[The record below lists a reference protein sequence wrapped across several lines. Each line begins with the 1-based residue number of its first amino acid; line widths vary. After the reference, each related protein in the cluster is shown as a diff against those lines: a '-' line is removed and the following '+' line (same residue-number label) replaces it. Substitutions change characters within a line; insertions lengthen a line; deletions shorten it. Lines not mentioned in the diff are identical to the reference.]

1 MALPQR
7 VRVKLSS
14 EAAGAISIT
23 PVVVQELPL
32 RELVEH
38 MLGAAGKDEARI
50 AEMLR
55 RGTLVVGA
63 SRFRW
68 EGWEAEPEGLRELLG
83 TFPDADP
90 ARAFAAA
97 GCLRAVLCGG
107 RQRLELPREALARKP
122 LWRRTSYWDLLMEV
136 VSARPPAYGGY
147 SYRDRADRY
156 ARPLEAAEIAKLRAA
171 AGAVRFN
178 TLRDQIR
185 VVAFSQAELYVAR

>member
-1 MALPQR
+1 MALPQS

-50 AEMLR
+50 VEMLR

-68 EGWEAEPEGLRELLG
+68 EGWEAGREGLREILA

-90 ARAFAAA
+90 ALPFAASR
-97 GCLRAVLCGG
+97 CLRVVLCGG
-107 RQRLELPREALARKP
+107 RQRLELPREALAHKP
-122 LWRRTSYWDLLMEV
+122 FWRRTNYWDVLMEV
-136 VSARPPAYGGY
+136 VGAHPPAYGGY

-156 ARPLEAAEIAKLRAA
+156 VRPFEAAEIAALRAA
-171 AGAVRFN
+171 AGAVSFN
-178 TLRDQIR
+178 TLREKIR
-185 VVAFSQAELYVAR
+185 LVAFSQAELYAAR

>member
-68 EGWEAEPEGLRELLG
+68 EGWEAEPEGLRELLA
-83 TFPDADP
+83 TFRMPT
-90 ARAFAAA
+90 
-97 GCLRAVLCGG
+97 
-107 RQRLELPREALARKP
+107 PRVP
-122 LWRRTSYWDLLMEV
+122 SP
-136 VSARPPAYGGY
+136 PPA
-147 SYRDRADRY
+147 AC
-156 ARPLEAAEIAKLRAA
+156 ARCCA
-171 AGAVRFN
+171 AGARGSSCRAKRSRASRFGAGRA
-178 TLRDQIR
+178 TGTC
-185 VVAFSQAELYVAR
+185 